1 MATYKQIGTEE
12 EQKRKQQQVQ
22 QTAQQQTAAQQ
33 PAVQQQ
39 SAAQQAA
46 TQAAEVPAA
55 SSNVLNAQQLLQQ
68 QMNSKPGAY
77 ESQWSEKLN
86 GILDKIMNR
95 KPFSYDVNADAL
107 YKMYKD
113 QYVQQGKM
121 AMQDTLGQA
130 AALTGGYDN
139 SYAQG
144 VGQQAYQ
151 GYLQQLTA
159 KIPELAQIAQDQYNQ
174 EGDDLQNLYGLI
186 GNRENQDYSRYQDEV
201 SRWNTDRDYLYN
213 QYLNDRNYQYQQ
225 DRDKVT
231 DERYNQD
238 RQDTLNQKSQS
249 LAQSQVNYL
258 LSMGVRPNDDL
269 LKAAGYDNQYV
280 SDILT
285 RAQAEQTA
293 KAGGSGGGY
302 GGGTYSNG
310 GDGGSL
316 TLEQMLQNMAA
327 AGAPNSAMT
336 EVIQAAVA
344 DGTISPEES
353 NAWAQNFGLLGR
365 GGTYK
370 APEKRRK

>member
-1 MATYKQIGTEE
+1 MATYKQIGNEE
-12 EQKRKQQQVQ
+12 EQKRKQQQAQ

-39 SAAQQAA
+39 PSAQQAA
-46 TQAAEVPAA
+46 PQAAEIPAA
-55 SSNVLNAQQLLQQ
+55 SNNVLNAQQLLQQ
-68 QMNSKPGAY
+68 QMDSKPGAY

-95 KPFSYDVNADAL
+95 QPFSYDVNADAL
-107 YKMYKD
+107 YQMYKD

-213 QYLNDRNYQYQQ
+213 QYLSDRNYQYQQ
-225 DRDKVT
+225 DRDKIT
-231 DERYNQD
+231 DERYNQE
-238 RQDTLNQKSQS
+238 RQDTLGQRSQS

-280 SDILT
+280 SDILS
-285 RAQAEQTA
+285 RAQAEQAA

-302 GGGTYSNG
+302 GGGTYSS
-310 GDGGSL
+310 GDGSL